1 MPLPDRLARLNRRLT
16 NPVARTFAGRLP
28 PFGLV
33 VHRGRRSGRDHR
45 TPVMAFPDGAGFV
58 IALTYGPDRDW
69 VKNVRAAGG
78 CTLVRVG
85 RQLPLV
91 DPQIVGEA
99 EGLPLLP
106 RPVQLAVRRLGVTAF
121 LRLRRGDGAP
131 AIAPTPSVAG

>member
-33 VHRGRRSGRDHR
+33 VHRGRRSGRDYR
-45 TPVMAFPDGAGFV
+45 TPILAFPDGEGFV

-69 VKNVRAAGG
+69 VQNVRAPDG
-78 CTLVRVG
+78 CTLIRRG
-85 RQLPLV
+85 REIPLV
-91 DPQIVGEA
+91 DPRIVGAA

-106 RPVQLAVRRLGVTAF
+106 GPVRFGMRRLGVTAF
-121 LRLRRGDGAP
+121 LRLRRNDGG
-131 AIAPTPSVAG
+131 PSPPRPS